1 VSTNG
6 SSPSDHPLACVIGE
20 IDLVHALGLAGI
32 FSVVVSPPG
41 DFTRYSKFTRDS
53 IDRVDALRNPEELAE
68 RLLEWSRRQ
77 PSKPVLYYNGDWDLL
92 AVSRH
97 REQLSE
103 GFRFVVPDQELVED
117 LVDKT
122 RFQRLAEKQE
132 LPVPRSVVLGAG
144 TEQADLDLRFPVVVK
159 PVTRNHASW
168 KPIAR
173 AKVAQ
178 CDTSEELTDLLTRL
192 EEAGVDV
199 LVQEFVPGP
208 ESLIESYHVYADEEG
223 TIVGEFTGKKIRT
236 YPEHHGYSTAL
247 VLTAA
252 PDVRELGRDIVNRID
267 LHGVAKIDFKRDA
280 EDGRLHLLE
289 INPRFNLWHHP
300 GAAAGVNIP
309 ELVYR
314 DLVGLPRQQ
323 VTTARAGVRWC
334 SPWRDAQAVWTQR
347 VPLRSW
353 IPWMLSCETKCGFS
367 WDDPLP
373 FPRACTYVA
382 LEKLRGLPK
391 RRRSRTSQ
399 LVL

>member
-1 VSTNG
+1 VNANG
-6 SSPSDHPLACVIGE
+6 SSSSGRPLACVIGE
-20 IDLVHALGLAGI
+20 IDLVQALGLAGI

-53 IDRVDALRNPEELAE
+53 INRVNASRNPAELVD
-68 RLLEWSRRQ
+68 RLLEWSRNQ
-77 PSKPVLYYNGDWDLL
+77 PEKSVLYYNGDWDLL
-92 AVSRH
+92 AVSRY

-103 GFRFVVPDQELVED
+103 GFRFVVPGKELVED
-117 LVDKT
+117 LVDKR
-122 RFQRLAEKQE
+122 RFQQLAEKHE
-132 LPVPRSVVLGAG
+132 LPVPRSVMLGAG
-144 TEQADLDLRFPVVVK
+144 PQAADFGLRFPVVVK

-173 AKVAQ
+173 AKVVQ
-178 CDTSEELTDLLTRL
+178 CDTPEELASLLSRL
-192 EEAGVDV
+192 EEAGVGV

-208 ESLIESYHVYADEEG
+208 ESLIESYHVYAAEDG
-223 TIVGEFTGKKIRT
+223 TVVGEFTGKKIRT

-247 VLTAA
+247 VLSDA
-252 PDVRELGRDIVNRID
+252 PDVSELGRDIVRRID
-267 LHGVAKIDFKRDA
+267 LRGVAKLDFKRDP

-314 DLVGLPRQQ
+314 DLVGLPRRQPAA
-323 VTTARAGVRWC
+323 ARVGVRWC
-334 SPWRDAQAVWTQR
+334 SPWRDAQAAWTQR

-353 IPWMLSCETKCGFS
+353 LPWMLSCETKCAFS

-373 FPRACTYVA
+373 FPRACTYRA
-382 LEKLRGLPK
+382 LEKLRGLQK
-391 RRRSRTSQ
+391 RRRQRTGQ
-399 LVL
+399 PVF